1 MAAKVMFFGATLG
14 HLSGFDLRLLA
25 KGESFLAAPAKEAA
39 DWAEHHPGYVA
50 YKAVAVLLI
59 REDGKAEDGDSY
71 GPDSPLTQEVEHY
84 LARLKQEP
92 MLVEA

>member
-1 MAAKVMFFGATLG
+1 MPSKVMFFGATLG

-39 DWAEHHPGYVA
+39 DWTEHHPGYVA
-50 YKAVAVLLI
+50 YKAVAILLI
-59 REDGKAEDGDSY
+59 REDGKDRDDY
-71 GPDSPLTQEVEHY
+71 GPDSPLTQEVERY

-92 MLVEA
+92 VGVTP